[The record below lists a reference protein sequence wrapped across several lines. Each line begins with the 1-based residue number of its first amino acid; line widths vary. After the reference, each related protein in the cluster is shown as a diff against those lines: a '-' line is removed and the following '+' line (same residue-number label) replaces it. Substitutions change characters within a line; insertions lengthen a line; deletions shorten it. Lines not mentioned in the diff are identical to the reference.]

1 MQSCLKYLLVPCLL
15 LPMASVGEAQVNEIV
30 LRVNDRIATTY
41 DYESERMERFAAI
54 QQADSLTEERKQ
66 ELLAT
71 LGETVMKDIFEQL
84 LMLSRADQLK
94 IQISPSEIEDAVERT
109 MENFGIKNQAEF
121 QAALQSSGMTEAK
134 LRARLEKTLLTQQV
148 MGPEVY
154 SRVSL
159 DAEDLRRYYQSHA
172 EDFQVPQRL
181 NLQEVVVLESSG
193 LHDEDLALLAEE
205 IRQQLSTGRDIEEV
219 IAPYREEGVSTGVVD
234 LGWVEVGDLNQDLEQ
249 AVWDP
254 NWRRLLEHSGCFP
267 SLAEW
272 LQISASNRTLPTHI
286 LVVAEREEARLLDFL
301 EVQDQIRSIE
311 QGRLMQYE
319 MEKYIAELKN
329 NSYVV
334 ANPPPEAAG
343 FRASLASSLPSELD
357 AFRDIEP
364 ALGDA
369 LPMQIPTEIPAENE
383 DPPPSESSADPP
395 PEGG

>member
-1 MQSCLKYLLVPCLL
+1 MQSCLKYLVVLCLL

-109 MENFGIKNQAEF
+109 MQNFGIKNQAEF

-134 LRARLEKTLLTQQV
+134 LRARLEKTLLTQKV
-148 MGPEVY
+148 MGEEVY

-159 DAEDLRRYYQSHA
+159 DEEDLRRYYQSHA

-181 NLQEVVVLESSG
+181 NLQEVVVLESGG
-193 LHDEDLALLAEE
+193 LNDEDLALLAEE

-219 IAPYREEGVSTGVVD
+219 IAPYSEEGVSTGVVD
-234 LGWVEVGDLNQDLEQ
+234 LGWVKVGDLNQDLEE
-249 AVWDP
+249 AVWG
-254 NWRRLLEHSGCFP
+254 LETGGVSPAVEARGG
-267 SLAEW
+267 L
-272 LQISASNRTLPTHI
+272 HI

-311 QGRLMQYE
+311 QGRLMQDE
-319 MEKYIAELKN
+319 MEKYVAELKN
-329 NSYVV
+329 NSYIV

-364 ALGDA
+364 ALGEA

-383 DPPPSESSADPP
+383 DPPASVSSTDPP

>member
-1 MQSCLKYLLVPCLL
+1 MQSCLKYLVVLCLL
-15 LPMASVGEAQVNEIV
+15 LPMASVSEAQVNEIV

-66 ELLAT
+66 ELLAA

-109 MENFGIKNQAEF
+109 MQNFGIKNQAEF

-134 LRARLEKTLLTQQV
+134 LRARLEKTLLTQKV
-148 MGPEVY
+148 MGEEVY

-159 DAEDLRRYYQSHA
+159 DEEDLRRYYQSHA

-193 LHDEDLALLAEE
+193 LNDEDLALLAEE

-234 LGWVEVGDLNQDLEQ
+234 LGWVKVGDLNQDLEQ
-249 AVWDP
+249 AVWG
-254 NWRRLLEHSGCFP
+254 LETGGVSPAVEARGG
-267 SLAEW
+267 L
-272 LQISASNRTLPTHI
+272 HI

-311 QGRLMQYE
+311 QGRLMQDE
-319 MEKYIAELKN
+319 MEKYIAELKK

>member
-1 MQSCLKYLLVPCLL
+1 MQSCLKYLVVLCLL
-15 LPMASVGEAQVNEIV
+15 LPMASVSEAQVNEIV

-41 DYESERMERFAAI
+41 DYESERMERFEAI

-66 ELLAT
+66 ELLAA

-109 MENFGIKNQAEF
+109 RQNFGIKNQAEF

-134 LRARLEKTLLTQQV
+134 LRARLEKTLLTQKV
-148 MGPEVY
+148 MGEEVY

-159 DAEDLRRYYQSHA
+159 DEEDLRRYYQSHA
-172 EDFQVPQRL
+172 EDFRVPQRL

-193 LHDEDLALLAEE
+193 LNDEDLALLAEE

-234 LGWVEVGDLNQDLEQ
+234 LGWVKVGDLNQDLEE
-249 AVWDP
+249 AVWG
-254 NWRRLLEHSGCFP
+254 LETGGVSPAVEARGG
-267 SLAEW
+267 L
-272 LQISASNRTLPTHI
+272 HI

-311 QGRLMQYE
+311 QGRLMQDE
-319 MEKYIAELKN
+319 MEKYFAELKN

-369 LPMQIPTEIPAENE
+369 LPMQIPTEIPAESE
-383 DPPPSESSADPP
+383 DPPPAEDSTDPP

>member
-148 MGPEVY
+148 MGQEVY

-159 DAEDLRRYYQSHA
+159 DEEDLRRYYQSHA

-249 AVWDP
+249 AVWG
-254 NWRRLLEHSGCFP
+254 LETGGVSPAVEARGG
-267 SLAEW
+267 L
-272 LQISASNRTLPTHI
+272 HI

-319 MEKYIAELKN
+319 MEKYTAELKN

>member
-1 MQSCLKYLLVPCLL
+1 MQSCLKVLLVLCLS
-15 LPMASVGEAQVNEIV
+15 LPMASIGEAQVNEIV

-41 DYESERMERFAAI
+41 DYESERMERFGAI

-66 ELLAT
+66 ELLAG

-109 MENFGIKNQAEF
+109 KQNFGIKNQAEF

-148 MGPEVY
+148 MGQEVY

-159 DAEDLRRYYQSHA
+159 DEEDLRRYYQSHA

-193 LHDEDLALLAEE
+193 LNDEDLALLAEE
-205 IRQQLSTGRDIEEV
+205 IRQQLSTGREIEEV

-234 LGWVEVGDLNQDLEQ
+234 LGWVEVGDLNQDLEE
-249 AVWDP
+249 AVWGLDTGGVSP
-254 NWRRLLEHSGCFP
+254 AVEARGGLHV
-267 SLAEW
+267 
-272 LQISASNRTLPTHI
+272 

-311 QGRLMQYE
+311 QGRLMQDE
-319 MEKYIAELKN
+319 MAKYIEELKN
-329 NSYVV
+329 NSYIV

-369 LPMQIPTEIPAENE
+369 LPMQIPTEVPAEE
-383 DPPPSESSADPP
+383 EAPPPSESSADPP

>member
-1 MQSCLKYLLVPCLL
+1 MQSCLKYLVVLCLL
-15 LPMASVGEAQVNEIV
+15 LPMASVSEAQVNEIV
-30 LRVNDRIATTY
+30 LRVNDRIATTH

-109 MENFGIKNQAEF
+109 MQNFGIKNQAEF

-134 LRARLEKTLLTQQV
+134 LRARLEKTLLTQKV
-148 MGPEVY
+148 MGEEVY
-154 SRVSL
+154 SRVAL
-159 DAEDLRRYYQSHA
+159 DEEDLRRYYQSHA

-181 NLQEVVVLESSG
+181 NLQEVVVLESGG
-193 LHDEDLALLAEE
+193 LNDEDLALLAEE

-219 IAPYREEGVSTGVVD
+219 IAPYSEEGVSTGVVD
-234 LGWVEVGDLNQDLEQ
+234 LGWVKVGDLNQDLEE
-249 AVWDP
+249 AVWG
-254 NWRRLLEHSGCFP
+254 LETGGVSPAVEARGG
-267 SLAEW
+267 L
-272 LQISASNRTLPTHI
+272 HI

-311 QGRLMQYE
+311 QGRLMQDE
-319 MEKYIAELKN
+319 MEKYVAELKN
-329 NSYVV
+329 NSYIV

-383 DPPPSESSADPP
+383 DPPASESSTDPP